1 MSRHRADYQHY
12 LASRTWA
19 RLRRSALRR
28 ARGHCMVCR
37 SPDGVE
43 VHHNRYPHRWGTERR
58 DDLVALCDGC
68 HELFHSLRKLAGNGG
83 GGPGG
88 SRQDRAAAR
97 APDLEAARV

>member
-58 DDLVALCDGC
+58 DDLVALCSGC
-68 HELFHSLRKLAGNGG
+68 HSLFHELRKLSTG
-83 GGPGG
+83 GGPGRTL
-88 SRQDRAAAR
+88 SRVAAR
-97 APDLEAARV
+97 APELEGART